1 MGGIGTLILIF
12 VGSLLFVGM
21 IGVALYFLKK
31 NDPDRLDSTN
41 SGGLENAQDFLP
53 FVDIKDQMI
62 HMGNNV
68 YHTVVEVSSV
78 NYALRNDREKDII
91 ELSFQGF
98 LNGLTYPI
106 TLFISTR
113 EMDYTKLVQSM
124 KDDYEQTYADF
135 PQMREYLQQNLVD
148 MQNLSHSLGETRHKK
163 KYVIIPYDS
172 NILTELDDEEKY
184 EATKEILFE
193 RAQNV
198 QSGLQRITGINTK
211 VLKTIEIIDLFVQ
224 TYHRDGSRFAEDLQN
239 GNLTNIIVDGQQVV
253 KPSDFTSEELYD
265 IMLNE
270 MQSTL
275 ESKFLH
281 NNNMDSATKKKADQL
296 WKRIHDVRQSD
307 DLDGM
312 KYNHEREREK
322 ELERKLQNGEVTYF
336 GTDEEFNDFTQT
348 EENGGREIL

>member
-124 KDDYEQTYADF
+124 
-135 PQMREYLQQNLVD
+135 N
-148 MQNLSHSLGETRHKK
+148 
-163 KYVIIPYDS
+163 
-172 NILTELDDEEKY
+172 
-184 EATKEILFE
+184 
-193 RAQNV
+193 
-198 QSGLQRITGINTK
+198 
-211 VLKTIEIIDLFVQ
+211 
-224 TYHRDGSRFAEDLQN
+224 
-239 GNLTNIIVDGQQVV
+239 
-253 KPSDFTSEELYD
+253 
-265 IMLNE
+265 
-270 MQSTL
+270 
-275 ESKFLH
+275 
-281 NNNMDSATKKKADQL
+281 
-296 WKRIHDVRQSD
+296 
-307 DLDGM
+307 
-312 KYNHEREREK
+312 
-322 ELERKLQNGEVTYF
+322 
-336 GTDEEFNDFTQT
+336 
-348 EENGGREIL
+348 